1 MCSTHYFPSYFVVNM
16 RGFDFPS
23 YLPLNMRGSIKG
35 NIFVGNNEANCTRQH
50 QGWHYHI
57 HTTVQLWCVCGRHLM
72 VIGSTMQVRQP
83 KMRDNQ
89 NGGTTKK
96 EGQPKMRHN
105 QKGGT
110 IKILTIDMSTL
121 LDLIQNFKIVSHFVS

>member
-1 MCSTHYFPSYFVVNM
+1 
-16 RGFDFPS
+16 
-23 YLPLNMRGSIKG
+23 
-35 NIFVGNNEANCTRQH
+35 
-50 QGWHYHI
+50 
-57 HTTVQLWCVCGRHLM
+57 
-72 VIGSTMQVRQP
+72 
-83 KMRDNQ
+83 MRDNQ

-121 LDLIQNFKIVSHFVS
+121 LDMKKPTQYYQLPLGVYHIHTTAILWCVCGNASPNVVLYGLLHYHPQICYLLCFPSYLVVNMRGNQNPSYLPQNMRGNNVYYT

>member
-1 MCSTHYFPSYFVVNM
+1 
-16 RGFDFPS
+16 
-23 YLPLNMRGSIKG
+23 
-35 NIFVGNNEANCTRQH
+35 
-50 QGWHYHI
+50 
-57 HTTVQLWCVCGRHLM
+57 
-72 VIGSTMQVRQP
+72 
-83 KMRDNQ
+83 MRDNQ

-121 LDLIQNFKIVSHFVS
+121 GCPKKHFLFKPPNNWTESHQD